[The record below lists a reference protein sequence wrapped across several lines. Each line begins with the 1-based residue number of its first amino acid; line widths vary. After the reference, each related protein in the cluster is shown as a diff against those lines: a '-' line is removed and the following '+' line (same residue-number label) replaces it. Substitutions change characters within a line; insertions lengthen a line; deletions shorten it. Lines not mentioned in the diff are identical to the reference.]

1 LAIVDQEK
9 VEQELLWRRC
19 RDDFTYFCLNF
30 WKIPVPETG
39 ASPLDFDVRT
49 YQHELAKVLDEAEM
63 IVVLKA
69 RQVGLTTVA
78 VAKAFHKAFFF
89 SDHQWLIVSSGEDAA
104 KKALGRVAYGYWRL
118 PAWMRERGPELVN
131 KSSQKLEWD
140 NDSKIESLASTAA
153 AGRGDS
159 VYGVIF
165 DEAAHMQDAESVF
178 GALEP
183 LCYGIMIVFSTA
195 KGMGNWFH
203 ERWIDSEMADSMWTG
218 VFFPWHVVPDRD
230 QKWYDEKQLLYR
242 GQEWLFYQE
251 YPSSAEE
258 AFAKS
263 GRVAISDTLLEGQD
277 WCSPEYRYKWD
288 AFKTRFVPLDE
299 FEQDD
304 VVLNIWRLPEVQRD
318 TENRV
323 IRQPNYVLFLDSAEG
338 LAHGDFNAVS
348 VWDVNRRE
356 EVAAMETRFPL
367 EYMGELL
374 EHLGYWYKTAI
385 ISVERNFTGLV
396 PITWLTQQANYP
408 RLFRMPS
415 YGKQKYGKRDQTIG
429 WRTDPKTKPKMIHD
443 FAKALRDDDITMH
456 NERFRDQMRTFV
468 RDGKGSYNATEGKH
482 DDTLIATFGAWQA
495 LIDAPDYPTLWFDD
509 EFHVVTWGDVVAM
522 DFSKPQVNPLETPIG
537 GAQKSAYA
545 VRPSIQLT
553 PTDNR

>member
-1 LAIVDQEK
+1 MPIVDQEK
-9 VEQELLWRRC
+9 IEQELLWRRC

-30 WKIPVPETG
+30 WKIPVPKTG

-49 YQHELAKVLDEAEM
+49 YQHELAQVLEDSEM

-118 PAWMRERGPELVN
+118 PAWMRERGPELTG
-131 KSSQKLEWD
+131 KSSQKLEWN

-183 LCYGIMIVFSTA
+183 LCYGVMIVFSTA

-230 QKWYDEKQLLYR
+230 DKWYRDKSLLYR

-277 WCSPEYRYKWD
+277 WCAPEARYKWD
-288 AFKTRFVPLDE
+288 AFTTRFVPLDE

-304 VVLNIWRLPEVQRD
+304 VVLNVWRQPEVIRD

-323 IRQPNYVLFLDSAEG
+323 IRKPNYVIFLDSAEG

-385 ISVERNFTGLV
+385 ISVERNNTGLV

-482 DDTLIATFGAWQA
+482 DDALIATFGAWQA
-495 LIDAPDYPTLWFDD
+495 LMDAPDYPTLWFDD

-522 DFSKPQVNPLETPIG
+522 DFSKPQVNPLEAPIG
-537 GAQKSAYA
+537 GSGKSAYA

-553 PTDNR
+553 PTD